1 MLCLS
6 GLNYILVGCPCL
18 LIVAIVSF
26 LIGSKTVFKIRQKS
40 HLTTSCLR
48 ESHAML
54 FFSCFSKKCHAMK
67 SRYGDRLMKHC
78 FCVESCINTVL
89 VLSFKTSKLNQA
101 VFNQGKLK
109 SISINLQERP
119 RKRFYEYAILCQRY

>member
-1 MLCLS
+1 MFKWFELYS
-6 GLNYILVGCPCL
+6 RWVPL
-18 LIVAIVSF
+18 LIDNRYCELLDWF
-26 LIGSKTVFKIRQKS
+26 KTVFKIRQKS

-54 FFSCFSKKCHAMK
+54 IFSCFSKKCHAMK